1 MTGLRHPL
9 IEELQ
14 TQETYVPNDISMGKH
29 TNGVLLYG
37 TNAVGKS
44 SFIKSIGIC
53 IIMAQSGLYVPC
65 SSMGFTPYNKIS
77 QGF

>member
-1 MTGLRHPL
+1 MY
-9 IEELQ
+9 Q
-14 TQETYVPNDISMGKH
+14 TIYLWENIL
-29 TNGVLLYG
+29 NGVLLYG

-65 SSMGFTPYNKIS
+65 SSMGFTPYNKIFTRIL
-77 QGF
+77 GN